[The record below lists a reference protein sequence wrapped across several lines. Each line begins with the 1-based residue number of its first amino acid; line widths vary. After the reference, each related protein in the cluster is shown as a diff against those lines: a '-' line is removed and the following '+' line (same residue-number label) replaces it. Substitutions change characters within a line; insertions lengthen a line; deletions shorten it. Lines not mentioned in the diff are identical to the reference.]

1 MNAARPAVDRLSDDI
16 MGATEADSWVGYAFH
31 NPDTGKA
38 TRKHAWIVRHGGL
51 YFRSGW
57 YEQA

>member
-16 MGATEADSWVGYAFH
+16 MGATETDRWVGYVF
-31 NPDTGKA
+31 NKPDTGIA
-38 TRKHAWIVRHGGL
+38 TRKHAWIVRHDGL
-51 YFRSGW
+51 YSGSGW

>member
-1 MNAARPAVDRLSDDI
+1 VNAARPAVDRLSDDI
-16 MGATEADSWVGYAFH
+16 LGATGADRWAGYVFD
-31 NPDTGKA
+31 NPDTGKV

-51 YFRSGW
+51 YFGSGW

>member
-1 MNAARPAVDRLSDDI
+1 
-16 MGATEADSWVGYAFH
+16 MGATGAGRWVGYVFD

>member
-16 MGATEADSWVGYAFH
+16 MGATGAGRWEGYVFD
-31 NPDTGKA
+31 NPDTGRA
-38 TRKHAWIVRHGGL
+38 TRKHAWIVRHDGL
-51 YFRSGW
+51 YFGSGW